1 MNNKEI
7 EVLKTIDAKN
17 REARS
22 YKDPTCYNAAYCF
35 GYVDGATGALLT
47 LSETQSAQERA
58 TLCST
63 ITPMRTLAN
72 SIPLASA
79 EHI

>member
-47 LSETQSAQERA
+47 
-58 TLCST
+58 
-63 ITPMRTLAN
+63 
-72 SIPLASA
+72 
-79 EHI
+79 